1 MDLQTGR
8 VQAVVLDVIVGR
20 YYMSQRPG
28 QFKVLEEDFG
38 GEQYGVGVRD
48 GADSFRKALNDALNE
63 MIADGTAAEISE
75 KWFGEDIVLK

>member
-1 MDLQTGR
+1 
-8 VQAVVLDVIVGR
+8 
-20 YYMSQRPG
+20 MSQRPG
-28 QFKVLEEDFG
+28 QFKVLEDDFG

-48 GADSFRKALNDALNE
+48 GADSFREALNSALDE